1 MRNIIKCC
9 LTALC
14 FCVALLTP
22 GSSKAQ
28 NWDIDL
34 LKQINPS
41 QPGSSVWKGFSSTA
55 KPISVGLPAVML
67 ATAMLNK
74 DSLLKSRSLE
84 ILGSVVLTTVAT
96 EAIKIVVNRE
106 RPYRKYPLEVFP
118 NDASE
123 NGKSMPSAHVSL
135 AFATATS
142 LSLVYHKWYVTVPAF
157 VWASGV
163 GYSRLYLGEHYPSD
177 VIAGAAVGI
186 SGAYANRW
194 LQKKL
199 WPDHKKRLIPR

>member
-1 MRNIIKCC
+1 MRYIMKCC
-9 LTALC
+9 FPVIC
-14 FCVALLTP
+14 FCVAFLTP

-41 QPGSSVWKGFSSTA
+41 QPNSSVWKGFSSTA

-84 ILGSVVLTTVAT
+84 VLGSVVLTTVAT
-96 EAIKIVVNRE
+96 EAIKIAVNRE

-157 VWASGV
+157 VWATGV
-163 GYSRLYLGEHYPSD
+163 GYSRLYLGEHYPTD

-186 SGAYANRW
+186 AGAYINRW

-199 WPDHKKRLIPR
+199 LPGNRKRVVRR

>member
-1 MRNIIKCC
+1 MRKLMKCC
-9 LTALC
+9 LPAICLC
-14 FCVALLTP
+14 VTLLTP

-28 NWDIDL
+28 NWDINL
-34 LKQINPS
+34 FKQINPS

-55 KPISVGLPAVML
+55 KPVSVGLPAVML
-67 ATAMLNK
+67 ATAMLSR

-96 EAIKIVVNRE
+96 EAIKIAVNRE

-123 NGKSMPSAHVSL
+123 TGKSMPSAHVSL

-142 LSLVYHKWYVTVPAF
+142 LALTYHKWYVTVPAF
-157 VWASGV
+157 VWATGV

-177 VIAGAAVGI
+177 VIAGVAVCI
-186 SGAYANRW
+186 AGAYASRW
-194 LQKKL
+194 LQNKL
-199 WPDHKKRLIPR
+199 LLGNRKRVVRR

>member
-1 MRNIIKCC
+1 MRTVTRCC
-9 LTALC
+9 LPVICLC
-14 FCVALLTP
+14 ITLLAP

-34 LKQINPS
+34 LKQINPA
-41 QPGSSVWKGFSSTA
+41 QPGSSVWKGFSATA
-55 KPISVGLPAVML
+55 KPVSAGLPAIML
-67 ATAMLNK
+67 ATAMLNR
-74 DSLLKSRSLE
+74 DSALKSRSLE

-96 EAIKIVVNRE
+96 EAIKIAVNRE
-106 RPYRKYPLEVFP
+106 RPYWKYPLEVFP

-123 NGKSMPSAHVSL
+123 TGRSMPSAHVSL

-142 LSLVYHKWYVTVPAF
+142 LALTYHKWYVTLPAF
-157 VWASGV
+157 VWATGV

-186 SGAYANRW
+186 AGAYASRW

-199 WPDHKKRLIPR
+199 LPGNRKRVIRR